1 MRLHHLTITA
11 FGPFADTV
19 DVDFD
24 ELSAAGLFLLTGATG
39 AGKTTVLDAVCFALY
54 GAVPGD
60 RAGAKHLR
68 SDHAGPQV
76 APRVSLRLS
85 IGDRQFRFTRSPSWA
100 RPKLRGSGETREQA
114 HVLVEELREGTWT
127 ALTNRL
133 DDAGLLVTDLL
144 GMTATQFTQVA
155 MLPQG
160 RFQAFLRATSA
171 ERHSVLQQLFRTDR
185 FERVERWLVERRTVA
200 RRTSEAGADAVLETL
215 NRVREAAGET
225 EEPCWVDDLLGAAE
239 DGRVTQWTR
248 GLQDRTAAT
257 ATAAASRSA
266 IADAEL
272 TAAESALALATARHE
287 HRRRAAA
294 AAKDLELL
302 RTEGRVLDELAARLD
317 EHRRAAPLAALA
329 TSSANAARVLQRAQQ
344 RWSERTGFLTALGLE
359 DGLTRDDLLAA
370 QRRAHA
376 AHTRAVAHAARAAA
390 GQHAEDRR
398 TAVRLELQS
407 LEASVA
413 ELDVVIAE
421 LPVVITDAVAAVH
434 EARAAAARHPVVTG
448 KILRLEELTHA
459 ARRAEL
465 VELELSAA
473 RTDVIGATEQ
483 AQLTRE
489 IYLDIRE
496 ARINGMA
503 GELAGQLAVGCSC
516 PVCGSAEHPSPAT
529 LSAGSVSR
537 ADEDQA
543 RKVHEDA
550 AFVLQSREVVLSGLE
565 TELTVLRERLDGVD
579 RDGLPTALD
588 AARAEAERLEPL
600 ATALDVLTD
609 RELSCRNRLRDA
621 EQRRSAAL
629 LERAALTSEK
639 DQLTTFLD
647 GIAAEW
653 ETLLADPGAAPGEDA
668 TSDLAEIVAGRAR
681 TADGFDDAVRD
692 LDALAEAERR
702 AGDAEDEL
710 ATAAGAA
717 GFDDV
722 RSALAALM
730 TADAAEAAQDRLTR
744 AEVRTRAAEQ
754 VLADP
759 DVAAAL
765 AAAPV
770 DLEGLTDRRA
780 RLAEEARLAASGR
793 HSAEL
798 RRDRVAVLSRDAA
811 DRLTAWAPLR
821 ERHRTVAELAAL
833 VEGKSV
839 DNPLRMRLAAYV
851 LAERL
856 RQVVAAA
863 NERLAGMTDQRYALE
878 HTDDRGVGEQRGGLS
893 LRVRDDW
900 NGETRDPATLSGGET
915 FVVSLAL
922 ALGLADTVAHE
933 AGGTDIDT
941 LFIDEGFGSLDA
953 DTLEDVMDTLD
964 SLRDGGRVVGL
975 VSHVPELRS
984 RISTQLEVSKGRTGS
999 SVRAA
1004 VGDH

>member
-1 MRLHHLTITA
+1 
-11 FGPFADTV
+11 
-19 DVDFD
+19 
-24 ELSAAGLFLLTGATG
+24 
-39 AGKTTVLDAVCFALY
+39 
-54 GAVPGD
+54 
-60 RAGAKHLR
+60 
-68 SDHAGPQV
+68 
-76 APRVSLRLS
+76 
-85 IGDRQFRFTRSPSWA
+85 
-100 RPKLRGSGETREQA
+100 
-114 HVLVEELREGTWT
+114 
-127 ALTNRL
+127 
-133 DDAGLLVTDLL
+133 
-144 GMTATQFTQVA
+144 
-155 MLPQG
+155 
-160 RFQAFLRATSA
+160 
-171 ERHSVLQQLFRTDR
+171 
-185 FERVERWLVERRTVA
+185 
-200 RRTSEAGADAVLETL
+200 
-215 NRVREAAGET
+215 
-225 EEPCWVDDLLGAAE
+225 
-239 DGRVTQWTR
+239 
-248 GLQDRTAAT
+248 
-257 ATAAASRSA
+257 
-266 IADAEL
+266 
-272 TAAESALALATARHE
+272 
-287 HRRRAAA
+287 
-294 AAKDLELL
+294 
-302 RTEGRVLDELAARLD
+302 
-317 EHRRAAPLAALA
+317 
-329 TSSANAARVLQRAQQ
+329 
-344 RWSERTGFLTALGLE
+344 
-359 DGLTRDDLLAA
+359 
-370 QRRAHA
+370 
-376 AHTRAVAHAARAAA
+376 
-390 GQHAEDRR
+390 
-398 TAVRLELQS
+398 
-407 LEASVA
+407 
-413 ELDVVIAE
+413 
-421 LPVVITDAVAAVH
+421 
-434 EARAAAARHPVVTG
+434 
-448 KILRLEELTHA
+448 
-459 ARRAEL
+459 
-465 VELELSAA
+465 
-473 RTDVIGATEQ
+473 
-483 AQLTRE
+483 
-489 IYLDIRE
+489 
-496 ARINGMA
+496 
-503 GELAGQLAVGCSC
+503 
-516 PVCGSAEHPSPAT
+516 
-529 LSAGSVSR
+529 
-537 ADEDQA
+537 
-543 RKVHEDA
+543 
-550 AFVLQSREVVLSGLE
+550 
-565 TELTVLRERLDGVD
+565 
-579 RDGLPTALD
+579 
-588 AARAEAERLEPL
+588 
-600 ATALDVLTD
+600 
-609 RELSCRNRLRDA
+609 
-621 EQRRSAAL
+621 
-629 LERAALTSEK
+629 
-639 DQLTTFLD
+639 
-647 GIAAEW
+647 
-653 ETLLADPGAAPGEDA
+653 
-668 TSDLAEIVAGRAR
+668 
-681 TADGFDDAVRD
+681 
-692 LDALAEAERR
+692 AEAERR
-702 AGDAEDEL
+702 ADDAEDEL